1 MDYKTD
7 QKLQETQIW
16 DSESWIQTCRKNQYV
31 TAKKVEVV
39 PELPRVKKKKKKKL
53 VKRFKL
59 FLIRLYI

>member
-39 PELPRVKKKKKKKL
+39 PELPWVKEKKKKASET
-53 VKRFKL
+53 
-59 FLIRLYI
+59 I

>member
-39 PELPRVKKKKKKKL
+39 PELPRVKKKKKL
-53 VKRFKL
+53 VKQFKL

>member
-39 PELPRVKKKKKKKL
+39 PELPRVKKKKL
-53 VKRFKL
+53 VKQFKL

>member
-1 MDYKTD
+1 MYYKTD

-39 PELPRVKKKKKKKL
+39 PELPRVKKKKKKL